1 MLTSTKRLELLAYGA
16 RGERG
21 DRSAAKTAAE
31 MAAAVNAGRAH
42 NRLVGYAGQPR
53 DTLEPRHVK
62 GTLTLMLT
70 VGAQP
75 VAAELH
81 LLYADGE
88 PRYTI
93 LGTPCFI
100 RWTHAMCSALEPLT
114 PHSCSR
120 RPSAAHGGDVTLR
133 RFFATSS
140 TLGGRR
146 AVRLFPQAAP
156 EPSAE
161 PFDES
166 ITAQIAV

>member
-1 MLTSTKRLELLAYGA
+1 MAGPLTAMQTSTKRLELLAYGA
-16 RGERG
+16 RGDRG

-70 VGAQP
+70 AGAHP

-93 LGTPCFI
+93 LG
-100 RWTHAMCSALEPLT
+100 M
-114 PHSCSR
+114 
-120 RPSAAHGGDVTLR
+120 LR
-133 RFFATSS
+133 TR
-140 TLGGRR
+140 
-146 AVRLFPQAAP
+146 
-156 EPSAE
+156 
-161 PFDES
+161 
-166 ITAQIAV
+166 